1 MSGYEVVCN
10 DGQVFAV
17 RPPEGLSDE
26 QRQQIK
32 SDVDA
37 FMARAVE
44 QVKGCPA
51 WCAEHQAFDENGAFF
66 HRYVA
71 EVDGVRVELSA
82 TEDPVEGREAP
93 LVGLPTMS
101 SDFVPVA
108 EAAALRDALVAAL
121 SAMGADR

>member
-1 MSGYEVVCN
+1 MSGHEVTRN
-10 DGQVFAV
+10 DGQVYAF
-17 RPPEGLSDE
+17 RLPEGLSDE
-26 QRQQIK
+26 QRQQ
-32 SDVDA
+32 DA
-37 FMARAVE
+37 FMALAVE
-44 QVKGCPA
+44 KVKCPA
-51 WCAEHQAFDENGAFF
+51 WCAEHQAFDKSGAFF

-71 EVDGVRVELSA
+71 EVDGLRVELSA
-82 TEDPVEGREAP
+82 TEDPDEGREAP